1 MIRSVSR
8 AIIVTFIGLVA
19 ASCNGALPGG
29 GGGMAGRAPPTSP
42 PSPTFPAVAQPT
54 YLVQRGDV
62 QSILDFTGR
71 WQPRDQNAL
80 SFSIAG
86 QIRRVT
92 VKRGDSVKAG
102 QLLADFEITSLEN
115 TLATQELSLQTALAN
130 LNTNSAGS
138 VNTVADAQVAL
149 ANANISLQKT
159 QQGNPW
165 TSVASAKVSVQSAEA
180 GLLSAQ
186 RAYNDAI
193 SRPNNPSSAID
204 SAYNGMVSAQNQL
217 RSAQIS
223 YDSAAQSY
231 ANYQFGIQQAQNAV
245 IQAQLNLEQAQR
257 GGSDPTKQQAV
268 TSAQLAVDQTKAQ
281 IAKSSLYAPTDGE
294 ILNVT
299 IKPGDQATAFATGI
313 TMGRSLPHEVVAS
326 IAIGDAQKLQIGLVG
341 VCQVANQPE
350 TAVQCVVRRIPLN
363 AQEPDQTTRVA
374 ASLDNLRTD
383 TIVEVMM
390 PTQISKN
397 VLWLPPAAIR
407 TFQNRTFV
415 QIQTPGG
422 EQTSDVTLGLQTTD
436 RVEIKT
442 GVKEGDVVVG
452 P

>member
-1 MIRSVSR
+1 MFFLSIAS
-8 AIIVTFIGLVA
+8 LVVA
-19 ASCNGALPGG
+19 GCSGALPGNNG
-29 GGGMAGRAPPTSP
+29 AAQVAPTSTP
-42 PSPTFPAVAQPT
+42 VPTIAAVAKPT

-71 WQPRDQNAL
+71 WQPRDQNSL
-80 SFSIAG
+80 SFPIAG

-115 TLATQELSLQTALAN
+115 TLANEELTLQTALAN
-130 LNTNSAGS
+130 LNTSSSGS

-149 ANANISLQKT
+149 ANANLSLDKT
-159 QQGNPW
+159 KQGNPW
-165 TSVASAKVSVQSAEA
+165 TSVASAKVNVQGAEA

-186 RAYNDAI
+186 RAYFDAI
-193 SRPNNPSSAID
+193 SKPNNPPSAID
-204 SAYNGMVSAQNQL
+204 AAYNGLVNAQNQL
-217 RSAQIS
+217 KTAQIN
-223 YDSAAQSY
+223 YDQAAQNY
-231 ANYQFGIQQAQNAV
+231 ANYQFGILQASNSV
-245 IQAQLNLEQAQR
+245 IQAQLNLEVARR
-257 GGSDPTKQQAV
+257 GGTDPTKQQAV

-281 IAKSSLYAPTDGE
+281 IAKSSLVAPTDGE
-294 ILNVT
+294 ILSVT
-299 IKPGDQATAFATGI
+299 IKPGDQAAAFAVVM
-313 TMGRSLPHEVVAS
+313 TMGRPEPKEVVAS
-326 IAIGDAQKLQIGLVG
+326 IAIGDAQKLSIGMVG
-341 VCQVANQPE
+341 VCLVANQPE
-350 TAVQCVVRRIPLN
+350 TSVQCAVRRIPLT

-374 ASLDNLRTD
+374 ASLENLRTD
-383 TIVEVMM
+383 TIVEVKM

-397 VLWLPPAAIR
+397 VLWLPPAAVR

-436 RVEIKT
+436 RVEIKS